1 MSLDYKWFSDMDLIY
16 FLDML
21 LCFDLP
27 FNKGKIKGLSPF
39 CYSQISGIEVSD
51 GRENYKVVSQYI
63 VKWFYN
69 SYICHINFII
79 AT

>member
-1 MSLDYKWFSDMDLIY
+1 MDLIY

-63 VKWFYN
+63 VK
-69 SYICHINFII
+69 
-79 AT
+79 